1 MIFELNDSDS
11 EKSERTFPVKAGFEI
26 TSPKV
31 QLSKVQDCQFP
42 DDQTSFVKVVD
53 LQVSTRDVLF
63 SCKGLRS

>member
-42 DDQTSFVKVVD
+42 DDQTSLLKLWIYKF
-53 LQVSTRDVLF
+53 QHEMYPF
-63 SCKGLRS
+63 I